1 MEIIVCSLYK
11 FAIITLNKIL
21 ILNECLK
28 KRKVNL
34 LLTNDLSAG
43 LHFQNKFSI
52 TQLNFLGACR
62 KQKRIH
68 QNSSKNTFKNL
79 NIKLFL
85 FLVKIY

>member
-1 MEIIVCSLYK
+1 MPE
-11 FAIITLNKIL
+11 
-21 ILNECLK
+21 

-43 LHFQNKFSI
+43 LLVYIFQNKFSI
-52 TQLNFLGACR
+52 TQLKFLGACR

-79 NIKLFL
+79 IMKLFL
-85 FLVKIY
+85 FLVKIYLSKSKFEVKGEYKFTIFY